1 MMLFMVGRRGVM
13 SDHSR
18 TAANQMNV
26 RYVANLARLRLT
38 DAEAEEFQG
47 QLARIV
53 DYFNELRGLDLDK
66 VEPMAHTM
74 MIQNVFREDVSQP
87 GLAHEVVMANAPQ
100 ESSGLFV
107 VPKIVE

>member
-1 MMLFMVGRRGVM
+1 MGEN
-13 SDHSR
+13 SR
-18 TAANQMNV
+18 TVANQMDV

-66 VEPMAHTM
+66 VEPMAHTTV
-74 MIQNVFREDVSQP
+74 IQNVFREDVCRP
-87 GLAHEVVMANAPQ
+87 GLAHDIVMANAPQ
-100 ESSGLFV
+100 ESLDLFV